1 MRRAESE
8 AQQDKT
14 RTNRIGMKGT
24 YIILIFT
31 SIIPIFIEDL
41 HAILAVPYGNELL

>member
-14 RTNRIGMKGT
+14 RTNRIGMKRT
-24 YIILIFT
+24 YLIFT

-41 HAILAVPYGNELL
+41 HELLSFPYGNELLQ